1 MGAGIRADVKSK
13 QIVCH
18 FIATRIRR
26 EASCVPRRPWP
37 LRTSNVNAMHAKPRT
52 KKKRR
57 RRRLKNKNIESSGSA
72 RSKMVCTKFHPAMKP
87 IRGMM
92 VVMSN
97 DDSKCV
103 CCCTVGVHTCPP
115 CAKCARQRS
124 RSASRLDS
132 VTPANWRASCTDAFS
147 TAASPRIPQC
157 SVSTVKVAGN
167 HARQAAPHT

>member
-57 RRRLKNKNIESSGSA
+57 RRRLKNKKYRVVGQCPLENGMHEVSSGNEAYSW
-72 RSKMVCTKFHPAMKP
+72 HD
-87 IRGMM
+87 G
-92 VVMSN
+92 
-97 DDSKCV
+97 
-103 CCCTVGVHTCPP
+103 
-115 CAKCARQRS
+115 
-124 RSASRLDS
+124 
-132 VTPANWRASCTDAFS
+132 
-147 TAASPRIPQC
+147 
-157 SVSTVKVAGN
+157 GN
-167 HARQAAPHT
+167 E